1 MLLHVKDICEVVLKQ
16 WPSFMNVAVT
26 VALIHAVL
34 CSLFHEFKSC
44 LSAVELT
51 GTICMWGNVMP
62 GLLWHNKPSWPPLTK
77 CNWQWERWVLFDAI
91 EETVFFFFSLD
102 PSHILSNTDFMCS
115 FCLNQSGYIIHTVC
129 IECVF
134 LFTTILSPHMR
145 FSSSLFVALII
156 HTWHNWGQNVFCHS
170 NNTQREI
177 LCFFSTT
184 FIWLSYFQILF
195 SNTICNIINEITYRV
210 VHKLPIWMWWHA

>member
-1 MLLHVKDICEVVLKQ
+1 MNLKAVYLLWNSLGQFVCEVTWCQDCCGTTNRVGHRLR
-16 WPSFMNVAVT
+16 NVT
-26 VALIHAVL
+26 D
-34 CSLFHEFKSC
+34 S
-44 LSAVELT
+44 
-51 GTICMWGNVMP
+51 GNVEFY
-62 GLLWHNKPSWPPLTK
+62 LTLSK
-77 CNWQWERWVLFDAI
+77 KQF
-91 EETVFFFFSLD
+91 FFFFSLD

-115 FCLNQSGYIIHTVC
+115 FCLNQSGYTIHTVC